1 MNVRCGRVPHLE
13 VPDGHVPSFWR
24 RLTMLGNTH
33 VERERI
39 APHEDV
45 HVVLYLWV
53 RQVNRPLIEML
64 VHESIDAVY
73 AARVKFRYLHHVP
86 CSRWEH
92 NVRVEMDNPTGAI
105 KHLQTGVD
113 C

>member
-1 MNVRCGRVPHLE
+1 
-13 VPDGHVPSFWR
+13 
-24 RLTMLGNTH
+24 MLGNTH

-53 RQVNRPLIEML
+53 RQVNRPLIKML
-64 VHESIDAVY
+64 VHESIDAIDAVG
-73 AARVKFRYLHHVP
+73 VQLCDLHHVP

-92 NVRVEMDNPTGAI
+92 NVRVEMDNPTSTI
-105 KHLQTGVD
+105 EHLQTGVD